1 MSRIRPRSPIIPGDT
16 TDRTGSGP
24 VQRRAIRAIRQRWAG
39 LAAEVLAIF
48 ARIRVVGEVAQNDQS
63 TQPRTVYAL
72 TPEELAAVTQA
83 LREAFDRWIEAVAGG
98 SYRTHWYAQID
109 AEAAQLGLA
118 QSAANLSALS
128 ATYAASRDIGS
139 ALMSQGF
146 QNRVAMAQIKS
157 YEHWTGLSAG
167 EKSAL
172 SQIIGR
178 GVVDG
183 KNPRVV
189 AKEIA
194 ERMGVSRARAEQYA
208 QTDITDTLRMTR
220 LDERDWAVENL
231 GMEIGLLWKSALIPT
246 TRPTHAVR
254 NGRTYS
260 SAEVRDFYSRDGNI
274 YRCFLPGTRVAG
286 RFSAGIQSYYKGPA
300 VRLVTAAGHELAVTA
315 NHPVLTARGMVPA
328 AELREGD
335 HLVAYRGQVEGLA
348 ARVRQLHGQLVMPR
362 VEDVFRALVDA
373 GGHQS
378 TARVSPVDLHGD
390 AAFVDPQVHV
400 VRADREL
407 VFGMDADAGQLLDQ
421 LALVCP
427 DTTAARRR
435 ALDLL
440 AHRDVAHPG
449 GSVGASDMRAAGV
462 GVEPGHPGAL
472 PFAAIPPGKPEA
484 SEGPDDGAAANAG
497 ALADRQQ
504 RLPGHVGG
512 VQRLAGLGGLL
523 AVPLQGPEPDAVER
537 LHDGAITGPDAVG
550 DVLQRFAGLA
560 AFDQVVDVVVSHYEG
575 HVFDLQERSGLML
588 GSNIVASNCHC
599 SVTEVLLDDEG
610 RPMLTDRAKE
620 TSRTELARWQA
631 QQKKTA
637 RK

>member
-39 LAAEVLAIF
+39 LTAEVLAIF

-63 TQPRTVYAL
+63 SAPRTVYAL

-128 ATYAASRDIGS
+128 ATYSASRDIGS

-189 AKEIA
+189 AKEIEA
-194 ERMGVSRARAEQYA
+194 RMGVSRARAEGWA
-208 QTDITDTLRMTR
+208 QTDITDTLRMAR

-335 HLVAYRGQVEGLA
+335 RLVTNRGQIEWRA
-348 ARVRQLHGQLVMPR
+348 ARVGQLHGELVPPTI
-362 VEDVFRALVDA
+362 EQVFGALVQA
-373 GGHQS
+373 GHES
-378 TARVSPVDLHGD
+378 LARVSPVDLHGD
-390 AAFVDPQVHV
+390 AALCEPEVHV

-407 VFGMDADAGQLLDQ
+407 VFALDAGSAQRLDK
-421 LALVCP
+421 LALTHADLP
-427 DTTAARRR
+427 GTRGRS
-435 ALDLL
+435 LDLL
-440 AHRDVAHPG
+440 RQRDLAHAGDEVRSGDVGAALGRSHVPHADALSLARVAHGQAEPQHG
-449 GSVGASDMRAAGV
+449 LPQGV
-462 GVEPGHPGAL
+462 AVDA
-472 PFAAIPPGKPEA
+472 
-484 SEGPDDGAAANAG
+484 GAAADRKDG
-497 ALADRQQ
+497 LA
-504 RLPGHVGG
+504 GHVGG
-512 VQRLAGLGGLL
+512 VRLEGLHLALAAEPLAGAEAG
-523 AVPLQGPEPDAVER
+523 AVHP
-537 LHDGAITGPDAVG
+537 LHDGPVAHAELGSNG
-550 DVLQRFAGLA
+550 GEGGAGLESL
-560 AFDQVVDVVVSHYEG
+560 DELVRIEISHYEG
-575 HVFDLQERSGLML
+575 HVYDLQERSGLL
-588 GSNIVASNCHC
+588 IAGGIVASNCHC
-599 SVTEVLLDDEG
+599 SVTEVLLDDDG
-610 RPMLTDRAKE
+610 KPLLTDRAKE

-631 QQKKTA
+631 QQKKAA